1 MQASLETLS
10 NLERRLKV
18 AVPMDQINNEVDTR
32 LKRLQRTV
40 KLHGFRPRKVPFKVV
55 AQQYG
60 LQVRQEV
67 LGDTVERTFG
77 EAVREKN
84 LRVAGYPRIETS
96 ARDGVEETEA
106 APAFEFTATFEV
118 FPEIT
123 VGDLSAATIERPV
136 VEIGAAEI
144 DKTIDVLRK
153 QRTEYLPVTR
163 AAATGDVV
171 VIDYVGKID
180 DVAFDGGTANGQAV
194 VIGDGRLL
202 PDFESNLPGLTI
214 GESRS
219 FDVTFPADYHGAD
232 VAGKKATFT
241 VTLKAV
247 QEQKL
252 PAVDAEF
259 AKSLGVADGDIEK
272 MRADVK
278 ANLEREVARR
288 VQARVKDQALKAMLD
303 ASKLEVPKAL
313 VEMEIDRLIQGM
325 AENMK
330 NRGME
335 QKVEDMPRDLF
346 EQEARR
352 RVTIG
357 LVLADLVRREG
368 IRAEPEQVK
377 AMVEDYA
384 QSYEQPQEVIQWY
397 FQSPDRIREIE
408 SVVVENNVVEWMLSK
423 AQVSDKP
430 TPFDELMGNA

>member
-18 AVPMDQINNEVDTR
+18 AVPMDQINNEVDNR

-40 KLHGFRPRKVPFKVV
+40 KLHGFRPGKVPFKVV
-55 AQQYG
+55 VQQYG

-84 LRVAGYPRIETS
+84 LRVAGYPTIETA
-96 ARDGVEETEA
+96 ARGEA
-106 APAFEFTATFEV
+106 EPAFEFTATFEV

-123 VGDLSAATIERPV
+123 VGDLTTAKIERPV
-136 VEIGAAEI
+136 VEVGDAEI

-153 QRTEYLPVTR
+153 QRTQYMPVTR
-163 AAATGDVV
+163 AAASGDVV
-171 VIDYVGKID
+171 VIDYTGQID
-180 DVAFDGGTANGQAV
+180 GVPFEGGTANGQAV

-202 PDFESNLPGLTI
+202 PDFEANLPGMTV
-214 GESRS
+214 GETRT
-219 FDVTFPADYHGAD
+219 FDLTFPADYHGTD
-232 VAGKKATFT
+232 VAGKNATFS

-252 PAVDAEF
+252 PEVDAEF
-259 AKSLGVADGDIEK
+259 ARSLGVPDGDIEK
-272 MRADVK
+272 MRADVR

-303 ASKLEVPKAL
+303 ASTLEVPKAL
-313 VEMEIDRLIQGM
+313 VEMEIDRLIQGT
-325 AENMK
+325 AESMK
-330 NRGME
+330 ARGMP
-335 QKVEDMPRDLF
+335 QQLDNMPRDVF

-357 LVLADLVRREG
+357 LVLADLVRREN
-368 IRAEPEQVK
+368 IKAEPEQVR
-377 AMVEDYA
+377 AMIEDYA

-397 FQSPDRIREIE
+397 FQSPDRVREIE
-408 SVVVENNVVEWMLSK
+408 SVVVENNVVAWMLAK
-423 AQVSDKP
+423 AQVSDAP